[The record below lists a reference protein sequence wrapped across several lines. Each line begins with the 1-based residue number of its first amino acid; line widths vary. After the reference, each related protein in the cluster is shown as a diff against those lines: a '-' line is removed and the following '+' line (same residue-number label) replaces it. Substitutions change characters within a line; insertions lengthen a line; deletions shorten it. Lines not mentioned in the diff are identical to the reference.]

1 MVAEQM
7 GAVAVVSC
15 VSEGLNLAFDL
26 ARLRDVVWVNP
37 DVLTSGGDADEVL
50 SETMHS
56 DRDHTSML
64 RALCPAHLGN
74 IVSVVVVKDPL
85 HPADGASCL
94 KLIRDHSTTGVM
106 SVIDVSAQSL
116 RDAHFAQALLFRL
129 AEHPQAAVH

>member
-1 MVAEQM
+1 MVAGKM
-7 GAVAVVSC
+7 GAIAVVSC

-37 DVLTSGGDADEVL
+37 DVLTSSRDADEVL

-74 IVSVVVVKDPL
+74 IVSVVMVKDPL
-85 HPADGASCL
+85 HPTDGAGCL

-106 SVIDVSAQSL
+106 SVVDVSAQSL
-116 RDAHFAQALLFRL
+116 RDAQFAQALLFRL
-129 AEHPQAAVH
+129 AEHPQAAAH